1 MEADTEQVNIELF
14 PTSKSQAVFTWTWA
28 VDSNV
33 YVETVTCRVDHLK
46 TRGVPIPIK
55 LGGHVNV
62 YELKHAAS
70 DAAASL
76 DKKDEG
82 KLDHITCECSPTL
95 YGVCARPDIDVAMA
109 HNHLASA
116 TA

>member
-1 MEADTEQVNIELF
+1 MEADTEQVNIELL

-33 YVETVTCRVDHLK
+33 YVETVTCRVDHVEM
-46 TRGVPIPIK
+46 RGVPVPKK
-55 LGGHVNV
+55 LRGHVKV

-76 DKKDEG
+76 AMKDDG

-95 YGVCARPDIDVAMA
+95 YVACACPDMYVAMA
-109 HNHLASA
+109 HNHLVSA